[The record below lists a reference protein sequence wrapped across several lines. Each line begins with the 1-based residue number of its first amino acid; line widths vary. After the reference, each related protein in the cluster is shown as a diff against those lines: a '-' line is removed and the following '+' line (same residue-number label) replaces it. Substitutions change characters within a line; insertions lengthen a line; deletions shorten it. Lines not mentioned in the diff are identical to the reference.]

1 MLVSPLDLVSLHRR
15 RVNSINDVH
24 EMVAIFLVG
33 YDIKMPSKLVRV
45 QVATNRHKLAGLV
58 RIGGANQVC
67 RVGLALLRKLL
78 IDLIALSRS
87 QTIVGGGPFF
97 IHWNCVSTLP
107 NFRTCL
113 LFVSTCLSSGLI
125 LLSSGGGSGL
135 LIRLL
140 LGLFS
145 MT

>member
-45 QVATNRHKLAGLV
+45 QVATNRHKLAELV
-58 RIGGANQVC
+58 RIGGANQVR

-78 IDLIALSRS
+78 IDLVALSRS
-87 QTIVGGGPFF
+87 QTFVVGGPSFVR
-97 IHWNCVSTLP
+97 WN
-107 NFRTCL
+107 
-113 LFVSTCLSSGLI
+113 
-125 LLSSGGGSGL
+125 
-135 LIRLL
+135 
-140 LGLFS
+140 
-145 MT
+145 